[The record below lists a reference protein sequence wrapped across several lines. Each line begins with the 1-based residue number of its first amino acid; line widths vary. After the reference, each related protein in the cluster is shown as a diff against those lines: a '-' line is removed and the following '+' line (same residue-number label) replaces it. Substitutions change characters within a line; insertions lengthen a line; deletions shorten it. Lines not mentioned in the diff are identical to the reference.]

1 VSRPRTQG
9 RRRPCSSFPSSL
21 LGNILLFSSL
31 LTAARETRAEEPPKV
46 TLERVVDG
54 RGNRVC
60 DIASV
65 SVKTAEARIHIRFV
79 RGLLRSDLVLR
90 HETRRGAEGK
100 EITVDE
106 IRLGDAAPMRFEGSG
121 PGGRVAASSPVS
133 TFRYFERDLARK
145 TVRCNLSRLV
155 EETDHFLLSAVAD
168 YVEQGLE
175 DDGLAPEELPVFTL
189 RAVEK
194 RPPQPSP
201 PVRKKGP
208 LSADLPE
215 TGELKAAVLAA
226 LGVR

>member
-1 VSRPRTQG
+1 V
-9 RRRPCSSFPSSL
+9 RRPSRL
-21 LGNILLFSSL
+21 LRNLLFFSSL
-31 LTAARETRAEEPPKV
+31 PLLTATRTRAEELPKV

-65 SVKTAEARIHIRFV
+65 SVKTAEARVHVRLV

-90 HETRRGAEGK
+90 HEARRGAEGK

-106 IRLGDAAPMRFEGSG
+106 IRLGDGAPMRFESSG
-121 PGGRVAASSPVS
+121 PGGRIAASSPVS
-133 TFRYFERDLARK
+133 IFRYFERDLARK
-145 TVRCNLSRLV
+145 TVRCNLARLV

-175 DDGLAPEELPVFTL
+175 DAGLAPEELPVFTL

-194 RPPQPSP
+194 RPPLPSP

-208 LSADLPE
+208 LTGDLPE
-215 TGELKAAVLAA
+215 AGELRSAVLAA
-226 LGVR
+226 LGAR